1 MKVRILMKFY
11 DNRREDYKEIIEVYR
26 KRYMLGLKIVS
37 IVNILMLLM
46 ILYSLNFIV
55 FLIYS
60 ILISMIVVIVISIIW
75 GIAQYKIENMDLL
88 AVEKIDNIINER
100 LLERE
105 KINFDIIADISEIS
119 KSFIY
124 DNKYLRGRIE
134 DIIYLTEEVK
144 YKPLE

>member
-1 MKVRILMKFY
+1 MKLY

-26 KRYMLGLKIVS
+26 KRYMLGLKIVA
-37 IVNILMLLM
+37 IANILMLLM

-75 GIAQYKIENMDLL
+75 GIAQYKIEKMDLL
-88 AVEKIDNIINER
+88 VVEKIDNIINKR
-100 LLERE
+100 LRERE
-105 KINFDIIADISEIS
+105 KINFDIIADISEVS

>member
-1 MKVRILMKFY
+1 MKFY

-100 LLERE
+100 LREKE

>member
-1 MKVRILMKFY
+1 MKVRILIKLY

-26 KRYMLGLKIVS
+26 KRYMLGLKIVA

-75 GIAQYKIENMDLL
+75 GIAQYKIEKMDLL
-88 AVEKIDNIINER
+88 VVEKIDNIINKR
-100 LLERE
+100 LRERE
-105 KINFDIIADISEIS
+105 KINVDIIADISEVS
-119 KSFIY
+119 KRFIY